1 MRSLKR
7 YALPC
12 VGILALTATGC
23 ASTRKS
29 SDSGVNPA
37 ARQVT
42 ASQRTTEQALASATE
57 AQKRASAQQRRATE
71 AQKEVREAQR
81 RLDEAQRR
89 AEAETNKAREAQQQA
104 NEATRQA
111 TQQAQQAQQQA
122 SQQLANQAQIVARGE
137 QLVAGQ
143 VTRASPT
150 QLVVEPRDG
159 QAMTFTLTPD
169 TRVQIDGRQ
178 ASATEIVQGGEARVA
193 YEVTGTEPTARS
205 VHIMTGNAPA
215 QAPQETEPRR

>member
-1 MRSLKR
+1 MRSWTR
-7 YALPC
+7 YGLPLA
-12 VGILALTATGC
+12 GILALTATGC
-23 ASTRKS
+23 ASTRQAR
-29 SDSGVNPA
+29 DTSGNPA
-37 ARQVT
+37 ARQVA
-42 ASQRTTEQALASATE
+42 ASQKQTEQALAQASD
-57 AQKRASAQQRRATE
+57 AQKRASEQQRRAAD
-71 AQKEVREAQR
+71 AQRDVREAQR

-89 AEAETNKAREAQQQA
+89 AEAETTKAKEVQRQA
-104 NEATRQA
+104 NEATREA

-150 QLVVEPRDG
+150 ELVVEQQG
-159 QAMTFTLTPD
+159 GKHVTFTLTPD

-178 ASATEIVQGGEARVA
+178 ASAADIVQGGEARVA

-215 QAPQETEPRR
+215 QQNQSGR